1 MYNKNPELEQSLQ
14 TLTLESAE
22 PALQNLTLDW
32 TKHLH
37 LVHTWTTP
45 SIDPRPG
52 PGPSLGPVW
61 KRILDRVFNNNQFG
75 HFIPEW
81 PFI

>member
-1 MYNKNPELEQSLQ
+1 MDNKNPELEQSLQ
-14 TLTLESAE
+14 T
-22 PALQNLTLDW
+22 LTLDW

-45 SIDPRPG
+45 SIDPRHV

-61 KRILDRVFNNNQFG
+61 KRVLDRVFNNNQFG